1 MLTDKPILIV
11 EDNVY
16 LALDLA
22 AAVEHLGGRALGPV
36 GTVIDALAILS
47 SGEVAGAILDFELPD
62 SDASLVARALSDQ
75 NVPFVIYSENP
86 VPPEI
91 LALRPRTPVLMKP
104 VRPRDVVAKLAHEVI
119 SAAPSAK

>member
-22 AAVEHLGGRALGPV
+22 AAVENLNGRVLGPV
-36 GTVIDALAILS
+36 GTVVDALAILS
-47 SGEVAGAILDFELPD
+47 SGKVAGAILDFELPD
-62 SDASLVARALSDQ
+62 SDASLVAQALVEQD
-75 NVPFVIYSENP
+75 VPFVIHSDNP

-91 LALRPRTPVLMKP
+91 LALRPKTPVVMKP
-104 VRPRDVVAKLAHEVI
+104 IRPQDVVAILADEVI
-119 SAAPSAK
+119 KAPPAL